1 MFIYVA
7 KKNINTSLIESF
19 DEVGVCLV
27 SGTIITIT
35 MEDYKILTDKLLP
48 KERKAIKKL
57 DIDLSSLFDELHQL
71 TGGKGKATLTPVR
84 EKKLKELITKHKMT
98 PELLK
103 KAATNI
109 GKNDFLQG
117 ANDSNTRYGNIDYL
131 LRPDKAAHWS
141 EVEAKKKGMFQ

>member
-1 MFIYVA
+1 MFVYVA

-27 SGTIITIT
+27 SGTVIAITN
-35 MEDYKILTDKLLP
+35 EDYKILTDKLRP
-48 KERKAIKKL
+48 KERKAVKKI
-57 DIDLSSLFDELHQL
+57 DIDLLALFDQLHSL
-71 TGGKGKATLTPVR
+71 TGGKGKATFTPIR

-103 KAATNI
+103 IAATNI

-117 ANDSNTRYGNIDYL
+117 SNDSNTRYGNVDYL

-141 EVEAKKKGMFQ
+141 EVQDKKKGMFQ